1 MDVEKEIARLR
12 QKRLDTFPQI
22 LFNKN
27 KLILSWKRKSDGH
40 IWKKRFDMPKEIGG
54 FLADIDSFN
63 YSKHE
68 VSYER

>member
-1 MDVEKEIARLR
+1 MDVEKEIDRLKQARMD
-12 QKRLDTFPQI
+12 KFPQI
-22 LFNKN
+22 LIVKDSIV
-27 KLILSWKRKSDGH
+27 LCWKRKSDGH